1 MRREIEKLINS
12 EITAYKISKE
22 TGVSVGNISELKSGK
37 RKIGNLTL
45 DTAEKFYDYYQKI
58 KAEIE

>member
-45 DTAEKFYDYYQKI
+45 DTAEKLYDYYQKI